1 MENALPSVKV
11 IQKDAIIKLEIG
23 TGIIERLQEVLGYF
37 AKKITQEQID
47 KYSVEVVDY
56 DKISRKEKEFSEEWM
71 TPVTT
76 LSFFLKEIENQ
87 ADLQGFTKENKLEDY
102 IKAKLS
108 EAESISPSIEE
119 DNQLIDPSQ
128 LLPE

>member
-23 TGIIERLQEVLGYF
+23 TSIIEKLQEVLEYF
-37 AKKITQEQID
+37 AKQITQEQID
-47 KYSVEVVDY
+47 KYSVEAADY
-56 DKISRKEKEFSEEWM
+56 DKISRKEKEFTEEWM
-71 TPVTT
+71 APVTT
-76 LSFFLKEIENQ
+76 LSFFLKEIQNQ
-87 ADLQGFTKENKLEDY
+87 ADLQGFTKETNLEDY

-119 DNQLIDPSQ
+119 DNQLTDQ
-128 LLPE
+128 FQ

>member
-23 TGIIERLQEVLGYF
+23 TSIIEKLQEVLGYF
-37 AKKITQEQID
+37 AKQITQEQID
-47 KYSVEVVDY
+47 KYSVEVADY
-56 DKISRKEKEFSEEWM
+56 DKISRKEKEFTEEWM
-71 TPVTT
+71 APVTT
-76 LSFFLKEIENQ
+76 LSFFLKEIQNQ
-87 ADLQGFTKENKLEDY
+87 ADLQGFTKESNLEDY

-108 EAESISPSIEE
+108 EVESIASSIEE
-119 DNQLIDPSQ
+119 NNQLTDPSE